1 MRKTFLVMLT
11 LLAVA
16 SAWAGDF
23 DQPQKDCAP
32 CLFSPGK
39 GQPEFELRFRLSKD
53 GSSLVA
59 LEVKASGGQATQV
72 LTLREPADAGLFE
85 GGFEVM
91 TTDLDLDGYA
101 DLGIATV
108 ALPHG
113 ARLVEYWLYHPSTR
127 TFVPLKRVGDN
138 DGEGTNDYM
147 LDADPQ
153 TRELHCTESA
163 NGEPDT
169 YAEYWYRVDGD
180 RAVFRRCRFLGWQDT
195 ILDNRG
201 RHYYERCTICGAVDF
216 IFGGATSLYNH
227 CRIICLGDGYI
238 TAASTP
244 SGEAFGLVFADCTI
258 DGANDAVRTYL
269 GRPWRPHGAATFLR
283 TRMSAVV
290 RPAGWNDWGQP
301 DRQGTARFTEYGSF
315 GPGAAA
321 GGRAAW
327 ARRLTDAEA
336 AAITLSRVLGG
347 ADGWSP

>member
-1 MRKTFLVMLT
+1 MKALNLT
-11 LLAVA
+11 LLIWTGAAMAAAPAAPEDRPDAVVA
-16 SAWAGDF
+16 ADGSGQFLTIQQAVNA
-23 DQPQKDCAP
+23 
-32 CLFSPGK
+32 SPGVTGPVRPWTISIRPGTYRELVYVQREKRHLRLVGADPEATVLTYDLRASLPGPDGRPIGTFRTATAQIDADDFTAENLTFANSAGAK
-39 GQPEFELRFRLSKD
+39 GQ
-53 GSSLVA
+53 A
-59 LEVKASGGQATQV
+59 LAV
-72 LTLREPADAGLFE
+72 
-85 GGFEVM
+85 
-91 TTDLDLDGYA
+91 
-101 DLGIATV
+101 
-108 ALPHG
+108 
-113 ARLVEYWLYHPSTR
+113 
-127 TFVPLKRVGDN
+127 
-138 DGEGTNDYM
+138 
-147 LDADPQ
+147 
-153 TRELHCTESA
+153 
-163 NGEPDT
+163 
-169 YAEYWYRVDGD
+169 RVDGD

-216 IFGGATSLYNH
+216 IFGGATSLYDH